1 MAQGRWPAVHGRQR
15 SLVSRELARR
25 WCSSGPTWTMRAD
38 RTRQE
43 GEVVASGIERT
54 ASGRRDGGGRIR
66 WEAEEAVAAAVAA
79 ESTIGLGC
87 PDGTI
92 LPSSENPSRGDRTS
106 HSAQRERSRATAE

>member
-1 MAQGRWPAVHGRQR
+1 
-15 SLVSRELARR
+15 
-25 WCSSGPTWTMRAD
+25 MRAD

-79 ESTIGLGC
+79 EESTIGLGC